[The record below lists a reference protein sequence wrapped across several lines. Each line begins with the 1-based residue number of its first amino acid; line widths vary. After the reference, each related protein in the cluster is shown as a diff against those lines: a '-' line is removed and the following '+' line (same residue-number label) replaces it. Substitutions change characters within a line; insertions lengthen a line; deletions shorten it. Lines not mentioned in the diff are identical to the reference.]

1 MRLWRIWRRRLR
13 LVFVLLLFPLILL
26 FFIIIT
32 FQSDLIDVKTSNA
45 KLLHKNARQ
54 VEYIDNK
61 GIHVIVGHY
70 IGNDMPWD
78 TTPNLTDGEKFF
90 L

>member
-1 MRLWRIWRRRLR
+1 MN
-13 LVFVLLLFPLILL
+13 
-26 FFIIIT
+26 
-32 FQSDLIDVKTSNA
+32 NA

-54 VEYIDNK
+54 VEYVDNK

-78 TTPNLTDGEKFF
+78 TTPNLTDGEKIFINQLYLF
-90 L
+90 YYYFCYEYYLYQLCKN